1 MFKFILSFFI
11 AMFSINAFADGYTCT
26 VPNTG
31 GVEVKLLDTSSNS
44 DSNGVISA
52 ISVRA
57 SSKGIGRSISVVV
70 VIYDALTNK
79 SVKAETITIE
89 NGKEDG
95 YTRVSGLAPN
105 RAYYFKIHRA
115 TCE

>member
-31 GVEVKLLDTSSNS
+31 GIEAKLSYTSSNS
-44 DSNGVISA
+44 DSSG
-52 ISVRA
+52 
-57 SSKGIGRSISVVV
+57 GITVCVELDGKSHKKISVVV
-70 VIYDALTNK
+70 VIYDALTDK
-79 SVKAETITIE
+79 SVKAETITI
-89 NGKEDG
+89 NGGFVKS
-95 YTRVSGLAPN
+95 TMRIPGLAPD
-105 RAYYFKIHRA
+105 RAYYFKIHKA